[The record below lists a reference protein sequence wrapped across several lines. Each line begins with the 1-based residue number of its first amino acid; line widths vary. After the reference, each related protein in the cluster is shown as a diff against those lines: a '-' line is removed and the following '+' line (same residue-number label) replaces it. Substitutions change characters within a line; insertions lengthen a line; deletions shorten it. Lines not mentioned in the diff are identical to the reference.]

1 LEKEKKMKEKFFG
14 ACLFLM
20 LVLACSIFGDNLTV
34 AAEYNGTDQ
43 YIDQAIEDIRRGSQ
57 YAPQFLRDMINDGII
72 KGVDQWKIDFLI
84 EDLKKPKRVLVDPYP
99 RHPRY

>member
-1 LEKEKKMKEKFFG
+1 MKKKFVGIF
-14 ACLFLM
+14 LFL
-20 LVLACSIFGDNLTV
+20 VLTAACSIFGDSPLIF
-34 AAEYNGTDQ
+34 AEYGGTDA

-72 KGVDQWKIDFLI
+72 AGVDQRKIDFLI
-84 EDLKKPKRVLVDPYP
+84 DHLRKPKRVLVDPYP

>member
-1 LEKEKKMKEKFFG
+1 MKEKIIG
-14 ACLFLM
+14 AFLFLS

-34 AAEYNGTDQ
+34 AAEYSGTDH
-43 YIDQAIEDIRRGSQ
+43 YIDQAIEDIKQGSQ
-57 YAPQFLRDMINDGII
+57 YAPQFLRDMISDGII

-84 EDLKKPKRVLVDPYP
+84 DHLRKPKRVLVDPYP